1 MCMIFNVGD
10 TDLMAEI
17 NFYVISDMLNDSL
30 IKNVFYKKDFSS
42 NQTTDIGITQLKH
55 VSFFFFLW
63 IVK

>member
-10 TDLMAEI
+10 TDLMAEM

-55 VSFFFFLW
+55 VSFFFFFCE
-63 IVK
+63 